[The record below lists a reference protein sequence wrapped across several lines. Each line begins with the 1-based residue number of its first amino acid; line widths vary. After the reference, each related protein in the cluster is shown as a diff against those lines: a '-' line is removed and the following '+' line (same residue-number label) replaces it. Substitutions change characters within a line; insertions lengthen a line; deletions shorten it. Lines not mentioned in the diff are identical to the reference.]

1 MKVIAIQALPFQ
13 RVVRAKN
20 FPCLAPV
27 SQVNMAH
34 LFALTSLLYLE
45 RMIHLVMYGRAQFDE
60 LRVRSFDSQTI
71 DPNNGY
77 RQFFMEN

>member
-1 MKVIAIQALPFQ
+1 MRAGESFVAGWEKKRRLFAKFAMKVIAIQALPFQ

-45 RMIHLVMYGRAQFDE
+45 RMILW
-60 LRVRSFDSQTI
+60 
-71 DPNNGY
+71 
-77 RQFFMEN
+77 

>member
-1 MKVIAIQALPFQ
+1 MSCTCVASQHG
-13 RVVRAKN
+13 
-20 FPCLAPV
+20 APICV
-27 SQVNMAH
+27 HIVAVLGEND
-34 LFALTSLLYLE
+34 T
-45 RMIHLVMYGRAQFDE
+45 LVMYGRAQFDE